1 MKPTLRS
8 ALLTLLFFSLAGCA
22 NGHNSATPAQPAA
35 SPGLAPTEAAEPRS
49 TGRGYAKVRL
59 GIRPS
64 MAEGGEPGVL
74 VQSVS
79 PGTSAANGGLKPGDL
94 IVAWDGEDLID
105 VMDMLERLRSLEPGD
120 EVELVVVRDGEDL
133 KLTIDMQASN
143 QERQD

>member
-1 MKPTLRS
+1 MKPNPRSVLRI
-8 ALLTLLFFSLAGCA
+8 LLFFTLAGCA
-22 NGHNSATPAQPAA
+22 NNHNSATPATPAA
-35 SPGLAPTEAAEPRS
+35 GAGLVPTDAAEPSS

-79 PGTSAANGGLKPGDL
+79 SGTSAANGGLQPGDL

-105 VMDMLERLRSLEPGD
+105 VMDMFERLQSLEPGD
-120 EVELVVVRDGEDL
+120 EVELVVVRDGEDIE
-133 KLTIDMQASN
+133 LTIDMQASN
-143 QERQD
+143 REQQN

>member
-1 MKPTLRS
+1 M
-8 ALLTLLFFSLAGCA
+8 
-22 NGHNSATPAQPAA
+22 
-35 SPGLAPTEAAEPRS
+35 S

-133 KLTIDMQASN
+133 ELTIDMQAGN
-143 QERQD
+143 RERQD